1 MSKTEIENAFTPHEI
16 ELLLKASDEIAFDFN
31 EGASKLSAYLQEL
44 KYDCELILE
53 DIKQVIFEKGRDR
66 VNIPL
71 KKILKEMFTVTE
83 TNDLIRYFDES
94 PYESDHE
101 MNRELLVQLLNDIGW

>member
-1 MSKTEIENAFTPHEI
+1 MSKTEIENTFTPREI

-31 EGASKLSAYLQEL
+31 EGASELSLYLQEL
-44 KYDCELILE
+44 KYDGELIFE

-66 VNIPL
+66 VLYPL
-71 KKILKEMFTVTE
+71 KKAIRDMFTVTE
-83 TNDLIRYFDES
+83 TNELIRYFDET

-101 MNRELLVQLLNDIGW
+101 MNRELLV